1 MTQTG
6 YSGTP
11 LWKKLG
17 INERSRIV
25 LKNEPE
31 EYFDWIAP
39 IPAGVTFLSRLSKGI
54 DIVHVFASRRA
65 ELTRQF
71 PKMMESIHPDG
82 MIWVSWHKKA
92 SKIPT
97 EITEDGIR
105 EIALPLGL
113 VDVKVC
119 SVSDIYSGLK
129 MVIRKELR
137 ND

>member
-39 IPAGVTFLSRLSKGI
+39 IQTEVTFLSRLSKGI